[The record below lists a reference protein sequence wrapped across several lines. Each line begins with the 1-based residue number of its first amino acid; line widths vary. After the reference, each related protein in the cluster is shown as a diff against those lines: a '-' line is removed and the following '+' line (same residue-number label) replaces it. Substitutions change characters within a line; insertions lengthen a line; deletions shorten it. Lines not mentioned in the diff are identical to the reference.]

1 MGSCEDLGKRMD
13 ELAALD
19 AAAMPSWAMDHMAS
33 CPTCTRS
40 LMRSRLARS
49 LLATAQEGQ
58 EPPED
63 FAQRVLAA
71 LPAIRMPAATDP
83 ELWRLGWRLVP
94 AFAAMAALVLMLFQF
109 EARVGSTSASLAPS
123 LELGLAPGLAPSL
136 ALGLVP
142 VEALSASERLVLGA
156 APPDLD
162 LVLAAVME
170 GDRR

>member
-1 MGSCEDLGKRMD
+1 MGSCEDLGKRMH
-13 ELAALD
+13 ELVALE
-19 AAAMPSWAMDHMAS
+19 AAAMPSWAMDHLAS

-40 LMRSRLARS
+40 LMRARLARG

-58 EPPED
+58 EPPAD
-63 FAQRVLAA
+63 FSQRVLAA
-71 LPAIRMPAATDP
+71 LPATRLPAATDP

-94 AFAAMAALVLMLFQF
+94 AFAATAALVLMLFQF

-123 LELGLAPGLAPSL
+123 LAPSL
-136 ALGLVP
+136 MP
-142 VEALSASERLVLGA
+142 DEAFSASERLVLGA

-170 GDRR
+170 GDRK